1 MAHFIIENIGPITHT
16 EFDLNR
22 VNVFI
27 GPQSVGK
34 STIAKIISFC
44 LWLEKTAIRQQNV
57 DNIDLT
63 FIEEKLISYHKMNSY
78 FRKESHIS
86 YHGTAINM
94 EYIYQ
99 MPPIVEKTNVFPEAE
114 IGKVAYIPA
123 ERSIISMGNVSSFKL
138 GEDYVREFIFEWLTA
153 RSKFVKENAVQ
164 IPGTD
169 VSYYYDETRGD
180 TIELLNG
187 NPIFLT
193 ESSSGLQSATPLFIY
208 CKYVA
213 EWIYTH
219 NADMSYE
226 ELNKVLEG
234 VSRMLFKA
242 LSQDTTPPNVLKGNR
257 YEDNAELMTNFA
269 RVVLS
274 DENHNNFEPSYKFL
288 IRYAERLRKPHFTQL
303 IIEEPELNLFPETQ
317 VEILYSILRLI
328 QNERKDSLIITTH
341 SPYILYALNNCM
353 LANIVR
359 DKMPQ
364 SKMGKIKCSDI
375 ILNPND
381 VSVYELEG
389 GTFRPIEHNIDAGKY
404 TIQDNS
410 GLIRQNFFDRIM
422 GGIMDDFN
430 SLLQYRYK

>member
-1 MAHFIIENIGPITHT
+1 MAHFIIENIGPIKHA

-34 STIAKIISFC
+34 STIAKIVSFC
-44 LWLEKTAIRQQNV
+44 LWLEKSAIRQQNV
-57 DNIDLT
+57 DNIDLS
-63 FIEEKLISYHKMNSY
+63 FIEERLISYHKMNSY
-78 FRKESHIS
+78 FRKESRIS
-86 YHGTAINM
+86 YLGTAINM
-94 EYIYQ
+94 EYTYQ
-99 MPPIVEKTNVFPEAE
+99 KTPIVEKTNVFPEAE

-123 ERSIISMGNVSSFKL
+123 ERSIISMGNVGSFKL

-153 RSKFVKENAVQ
+153 RSKFVKENAVR

-180 TIELLNG
+180 TIELLDG

-193 ESSSGLQSATPLFIY
+193 ESSSGLQSATPLFVY

-226 ELNKVLEG
+226 ELNKILEG

-242 LSQDTTPPNVLKGNR
+242 LSQDTTSPSVLKGNR

-274 DENHNNFEPSYKFL
+274 DENHSPSYRFL

-317 VEILYSILRLI
+317 VEMLYSILRLI
-328 QNERKDSLIITTH
+328 QNERKDNLIITTH
-341 SPYILYALNNCM
+341 SPYLLYALNNCI

-359 DKMPQ
+359 DKMPK
-364 SKMGKIKCSDI
+364 SKFDKIGCSDI
-375 ILNPND
+375 MLNPTD
-381 VSVYELEG
+381 VSVYELED
-389 GTFRPIEHNIDAGKY
+389 GTFRPIEQNINAGKY
-404 TIQDNS
+404 SIQDDS
-410 GLIRQNFFDRIM
+410 GLIRQNFFDRVM
-422 GGIMDDFN
+422 KGIMDDFN
-430 SLLQYRYK
+430 SLLDYRY